1 MCMRNHR
8 LGRLGLLA
16 LITGLTWSCLTM
28 AALAHASLTSATPSD
43 GTVVATPPTMFS
55 LSFSEPVS
63 PLVLKLVRPDGAT
76 TNLERFALRDK
87 TLEITPPDDLVDGTY
102 VMTWRVVSE
111 DGHPVGGSSIFSIG
125 ASSASKPRATESVDW
140 FVRAAL
146 WISKIGLYAGL
157 FLGIGGTFALRW
169 LIPPTG
175 GVKRLTSALIA
186 IGVIATLASAG
197 LQGLDSLDLPLSELV
212 TSAAWMA
219 GFETSFGRT
228 VILLIGAFFLSVVA
242 LWVQGSAMGRAVASI
257 ALIAGAAALALSGHA
272 SAAAPQLL
280 MRPAVFLH
288 SLTIAIWAGALLPLI
303 HALRHDAETGRA
315 ALARFARL
323 IPVAVGIL
331 IIAGIALAIVQVERP
346 AALLD
351 TAYGNVLLAKLGLIL
366 VLFLVVSFNRWAL
379 TKPAQAGEG
388 KARHRLARVVFVE
401 TILVLAILAVAA
413 TWRFTPPP
421 RALAVV
427 AAQPVS
433 VHIHSDKA
441 IAEVTITP
449 GRAGPVE
456 VSALVMAPDFSAM
469 VPKEVVFVFSNSQAG
484 VEPMRR
490 KATLKDGT
498 WRSEGVVLPLSGEWQ
513 LRIDVL
519 VSDFEI
525 VKLQVVIEI
534 AR

>member
-1 MCMRNHR
+1 MQNHR

-16 LITGLTWSCLTM
+16 LITGLIWSCLTM
-28 AALAHASLTSATPSD
+28 AALAHASLTSATPAD
-43 GTVVATPPTMFS
+43 GTVVATPPAMFS

-63 PLVLKLVRPDGAT
+63 PLVLKLVRPDGT
-76 TNLERFALRDK
+76 TANLEHFALRDK
-87 TLEITPPDDLVDGTY
+87 TLEITPPDDLENGTY

-125 ASSASKPRATESVDW
+125 APSESQPTATENADW
-140 FVRAAL
+140 LVRSAL

-157 FLGIGGTFALRW
+157 FLGVGGTFVLRW

-175 GVKRLTSALIA
+175 DVKRSTFVLIV

-197 LQGLDSLDLPLSELV
+197 LQGLDALGLPLTEMV
-212 TSAAWMA
+212 TPAVWAA

-228 VILLIGAFFLSVVA
+228 VILLLGAFFLSGVA
-242 LWVQGSAMGRAVASI
+242 LWVQGPAISRTVAAV

-272 SAAAPQLL
+272 SAAVPQLL
-280 MRPAVFLH
+280 MRAAVFLH
-288 SLTIAIWAGALLPLI
+288 ALTIAVWVGALVPLV
-303 HALRHDAETGRA
+303 HALRHDAEAGRA
-315 ALARFARL
+315 ALARFSRL

-331 IIAGIALAIVQVERP
+331 VIAGIVLAIVQVEKP

-351 TAYGNVLLAKLGLIL
+351 TAYGNVLLAKLVLIL
-366 VLFLVVSFNRWAL
+366 VLFLVVAFNRWAL
-379 TKPAQAGEG
+379 TEPAQAGNG
-388 KARHRLARVVFVE
+388 RARHRLARVVVLE
-401 TILVLAILAVAA
+401 TMLVLAILAVAS

-427 AAQPVS
+427 AEQPVS

-441 IAEVTITP
+441 MAEVTITP

-456 VSALVMAPDFSAM
+456 VSAFVMAPDFSAM
-469 VPKEVVFVFSNSQAG
+469 VPKEVVFVFSNPQVG

-490 KATLKDGT
+490 KAALSDGV
-498 WRSEGVVLPLSGEWQ
+498 WRSEGVILPLPGQWQ

-519 VSDFEI
+519 ISDFEM
-525 VKLQVVIEI
+525 VKLQEVIEI
-534 AR
+534 AP

>member
-1 MCMRNHR
+1 MRNHH
-8 LGRLGLLA
+8 LGRFGLLA
-16 LITGLTWSCLTM
+16 LIAGLIWSCLTI

-43 GTVVATPPTMFS
+43 GAVVATPPAMLS

-63 PLVLKLVRPDGAT
+63 PLVLKLVRPDGTT

-87 TLEITPPDDLVDGTY
+87 TLEITSPDDLGNGTY

-125 ASSASKPRATESVDW
+125 APSASQPAAMESADW
-140 FVRAAL
+140 LVRSAL
-146 WISKIGLYAGL
+146 WISRIGLYAGL
-157 FLGIGGTFALRW
+157 FLGIGGTFTLRW
-169 LIPPTG
+169 LISPTG
-175 GVKRLTSALIA
+175 SVRHATFALIA
-186 IGVIATLASAG
+186 IGIIATLASAG
-197 LQGLDSLDLPLSELV
+197 LQGLDALGLPLRELV
-212 TSAAWMA
+212 TRAAWA
-219 GFETSFGRT
+219 TGFETSFGRT
-228 VILLIGAFFLSVVA
+228 VLLLIGAFFLSVVA
-242 LWVQGSAMGRAVASI
+242 LWVQGPAMGRTLAAI

-303 HALRHDAETGRA
+303 HALRHHVEAGRA

-331 IIAGIALAIVQVERP
+331 VIAGIVLAIVQVERP

-379 TKPAQAGEG
+379 TKPAQAGDG
-388 KARHRLARVVFVE
+388 KARHRLARVVVVE
-401 TILVLAILAVAA
+401 TILVLAILAVAS

-421 RALAVV
+421 RALAVI

-433 VHIHSDKA
+433 VHIHAEKA
-441 IAEVTITP
+441 MAEVTITP

-456 VSALVMAPDFSAM
+456 VSAFVMAPDFSAM
-469 VPKEVVFVFSNSQAG
+469 VPKEVVFVFSNPQAG

-490 KATLKDGT
+490 KAALRDGA
-498 WRSEGVVLPLSGEWQ
+498 WRSEGVVLPLPGQWQ
-513 LRIDVL
+513 LRVDVL
-519 VSDFEI
+519 ISDFDLVRLQDVVEI
-525 VKLQVVIEI
+525 QP
-534 AR
+534 

>member
-1 MCMRNHR
+1 MRNHH

-16 LITGLTWSCLTM
+16 LITGLIWSCLTM

-63 PLVLKLVRPDGAT
+63 PLVLKLVRPDGT
-76 TNLERFALRDK
+76 TANLERFALRDK
-87 TLEITPPDDLVDGTY
+87 TLEITPPDDLENGTY

-125 ASSASKPRATESVDW
+125 ALSAAQPTAAENVDW
-140 FVRAAL
+140 PVRSAL

-169 LIPPTG
+169 LIPSTRS
-175 GVKRLTSALIA
+175 VKRLTFALVA
-186 IGVIATLASAG
+186 IGLIATLASAG
-197 LQGLDSLDLPLSELV
+197 LQGVDALGLPLSELL
-212 TSAAWMA
+212 TSAAWQT

-228 VILLIGAFFLSVVA
+228 VILLLCAFVLSIVA
-242 LWVQGSAMGRAVASI
+242 LRVKRSAMGRTLAAI

-288 SLTIAIWAGALLPLI
+288 ALTIAAWVGALVPLVY
-303 HALRHDAETGRA
+303 ALRHDAETGRA

-323 IPVAVGIL
+323 IPVTVGIL
-331 IIAGIALAIVQVERP
+331 VMAGIVLAIVQVERP
-346 AALLD
+346 AALID
-351 TAYGNVLLAKLGLIL
+351 TAYGNVLLAKLSLIL

-379 TKPAQAGEG
+379 TKPAQAGDG
-388 KARHRLARVVFVE
+388 KARHRLARVVVVE
-401 TILVLAILAVAA
+401 TILVLAILAVAS

-427 AAQPVS
+427 ATQPVS
-433 VHIHSDKA
+433 THIHSDKA
-441 IAEVTITP
+441 MAEVTITP
-449 GRAGPVE
+449 GRAGPVD
-456 VSALVMAPDFSAM
+456 VSAFIMAPDFSAM
-469 VPKEVVFVFSNSQAG
+469 VPKDVVFVFSNSQAG

-490 KATLKDGT
+490 KAAFRDGA
-498 WRSEGVVLPLSGEWQ
+498 WRSEGVILPLPGQWH
-513 LRIDVL
+513 LRVDVL
-519 VSDFEI
+519 ISDFEM
-525 VKLQVVIEI
+525 VKLQELIDI
-534 AR
+534 AP